1 MSELVVGSSRVQD
14 FVSMTK
20 PRVILLMLVCSLVG
34 MLLATPPIPPVSLIV
49 FGILGIALVAAS
61 AAVVNHVADAQIDR
75 TMARTDGRPIATGR
89 VRTGEGLLFAA
100 LLGVAG
106 LVILFFL
113 VNPLSAWLNFASW
126 VGYAVVYTLYLKYAT
141 PQNIVLGGLFGAA
154 PPLLGWAA
162 ITNSISL
169 DAVLL
174 VLIIFVWTPPHFW
187 ALALDR
193 RDDYARARVPML
205 PNTHGIE
212 HTTKQIV
219 WYTLVLVIASAL
231 PSFLGSSGLVY
242 LCCAALLGGVFLAFT
257 VTLRKRPQSAIARRT
272 FRYSVIYLNLL
283 FCSLLLDHYI
293 GVLGLVA

>member
-1 MSELVVGSSRVQD
+1 M
-14 FVSMTK
+14 
-20 PRVILLMLVCSLVG
+20 
-34 MLLATPPIPPVSLIV
+34 
-49 FGILGIALVAAS
+49 
-61 AAVVNHVADAQIDR
+61 
-75 TMARTDGRPIATGR
+75 
-89 VRTGEGLLFAA
+89 FAA

-154 PPLLGWAA
+154 PPLLGWTA

-193 RDDYARARVPML
+193 RDEYARARVPML

-212 HTTKQIV
+212 NTTKQIV

-242 LCCAALLGGVFLAFT
+242 LCCAALLGGAFLAFT

-272 FRYSVIYLNLL
+272 FRFSVIYLNLL

>member
-1 MSELVVGSSRVQD
+1 MSELVLGRSRVQD

-154 PPLLGWAA
+154 PPLLGWTA

-193 RDDYARARVPML
+193 RDEYARARVPML

-212 HTTKQIV
+212 NTTKQIV

-272 FRYSVIYLNLL
+272 FRFSVIYLNLL